1 LFSSMRAAQTAAE
14 KMRERLEVPIL
25 CQGEDATGELV
36 RQFATD
42 ARTCLFGTLSLWQGV
57 DVPGSALQLVI
68 IDRLPFPRPD
78 DPLASARQR
87 YVESS
92 GGNGFMSVA
101 ATQASLRLAQGSG
114 RLIRTATDKGVVAVL
129 DSRLEKARYGSFV
142 RASLPPM
149 WPTTDTE
156 LVRASLRAIDA
167 SAPDPLPVAEIVVAK
182 ARAIGKPK
190 KSAEPAE
197 AAETPHP

>member
-1 LFSSMRAAQTAAE
+1 
-14 KMRERLEVPIL
+14 
-25 CQGEDATGELV
+25 
-36 RQFATD
+36 
-42 ARTCLFGTLSLWQGV
+42 
-57 DVPGSALQLVI
+57 
-68 IDRLPFPRPD
+68 LPFPRPD

-167 SAPDPLPVAEIVVAK
+167 SAPDPFPVAEIVVAK
-182 ARAIGKPK
+182 ARAFGKSKPTPK
-190 KSAEPAE
+190 VDQGQK
-197 AAETPHP
+197 PH